1 MLLYHPKETL
11 LIFKF
16 NYSLLTR
23 PKYFMSLNI
32 NTHLIKKK
40 KSKTG
45 TLTYKY
51 RLSIYMWNMYLNLQ
65 K

>member
-1 MLLYHPKETL
+1 
-11 LIFKF
+11 
-16 NYSLLTR
+16 
-23 PKYFMSLNI
+23 MSLNI

-40 KSKTG
+40 NKTG